1 MQLFTLTGR
10 IATPDNVPVQ
20 GCVVRA
26 FMLPTRVILEDTG
39 IAQTV
44 KTKTDA
50 GGQFTLR
57 LIKAE
62 GVRYSIQTEAPERL
76 PSGLVVDPWTL
87 PGDTASL
94 ADLTTAAPGP
104 LPPLQLGLTED
115 EKTRLQAIPPAV
127 DSLDSRVTALEGDS
141 AALTV
146 VSTGPVDLD
155 DAAPVGTM
163 RGFVVT
169 ADGVLIEGTTTT
181 AGTWVAVKEAAKNGD
196 ASGWVLY
203 QAGAG
208 GGATGTTDTTPPSAV
223 TGLTVTSKTDSTVT
237 LSWTAASDP
246 ETPVTYQLQVTPSG
260 GTAGSWVTIATTGT
274 GTLTGT
280 VTGLTPG
287 AYTIAVRPKSA
298 GGTGSGQSVQV
309 TLNAPY
315 RTLAASISPFSYVPL
330 GDAAGSTA
338 AANEGSSGTVYGARG
353 GVTFGAAGV
362 GDRATSVEFDGT
374 SGDLISPVGEA
385 VALGGKGQFTIS
397 ALVVLSSAAQVG
409 RVIAAKNLTWT
420 LAMNSL
426 QGPYIGVEGGPTV
439 GTSQPLTVGK
449 RTHIAARADGTALSF
464 WVDGVK
470 VAEKPWTG
478 SLTAYGF
485 SATIGSENG
494 SLPWAGRIG
503 GLVLE
508 DSALTDAQIT
518 QLAQAGLA

>member
-141 AALTV
+141 DALTV

-181 AGTWVAVKEAAKNGD
+181 AGTWVAVKEAAASGD

-208 GGATGTTDTTPPSAV
+208 GGGSTGVADTTPPSAIA
-223 TGLTVTSKTDSTVT
+223 GLTAAATDATTVT
-237 LSWTAASDP
+237 ASWSASTDA
-246 ETPVTYQLQVTPSG
+246 ESAVTYRARITPSG
-260 GTAGSWVTIATTGT
+260 GAAGAWR
-274 GTLTGT
+274 T
-280 VTGLTPG
+280 VTGTTTTFTGLSGGT
-287 AYTIAVRPKSA
+287 AHTVEVYATSA
-298 GGTGSGQSVQV
+298 GGQSAVASASATTPAPLISSPLDLGAHWIFADATDASTVTYSSGAIVSALADKSGNGNTLTQSDPAKRP
-309 TLNAPY
+309 T
-315 RTLAASISPFSYVPL
+315 RSTLADGVASLEFSGVVGNMLRADPSPDQGVPL
-330 GDAAGSTA
+330 TLWVAARWDAFDGVA
-338 AANEGSSGTVYGARG
+338 AATGREQTTVN
-353 GVTFGAAGV
+353 GV
-362 GDRATSVEFDGT
+362 GALAWGGGGSLPG
-374 SGDLISPVGEA
+374 A
-385 VALGGKGQFTIS
+385 VALGSWHLACI
-397 ALVVLSSAAQVG
+397 VVA
-409 RVIAAKNLTWT
+409 
-420 LAMNSL
+420 
-426 QGPYIGVEGGPTV
+426 
-439 GTSQPLTVGK
+439 
-449 RTHIAARADGTALSF
+449 ADGTRTIYL
-464 WVDGVK
+464 DGVQVGTGDASPYASWGLAIGASWTGDEPLDGGVRAAGIAK
-470 VAEKPWTG
+470 VAMTATDIA
-478 SLTAYGF
+478 SLAAYSRSKWGTA
-485 SATIGSENG
+485 
-494 SLPWAGRIG
+494 
-503 GLVLE
+503 
-508 DSALTDAQIT
+508 
-518 QLAQAGLA
+518 

>member
-44 KTKTDA
+44 KTKTNA
-50 GGQFTLR
+50 RGEFTLS

-141 AALTV
+141 DALTV

-155 DAAPVGTM
+155 DSAPVGTM

-169 ADGVLIEGTTTT
+169 ADGVVIEGTTTKK
-181 AGTWVAVKEAAKNGD
+181 GTWVAVKEAAKNGD
-196 ASGWVLY
+196 ASGWRLY

-208 GGATGTTDTTPPSAV
+208 GGATGTTDPTPPSAI
-223 TGLTVTSKTDSTVT
+223 TGLAVTSKTDSTVT

-246 ETPVTYQLQVTPSG
+246 ETAVTYERQVTPSG
-260 GTAGSWVTIATTGT
+260 GNAGSWVSITPTGT
-274 GTLTGT
+274 STLTGT
-280 VTGLTPG
+280 VSGLTPG
-287 AYTIAVRPKSA
+287 AYTIAVRPRS
-298 GGTGSGQSVQV
+298 GGGVGPGQSVTV
-309 TLNAPY
+309 TLVQSYDTAIRSLSPAFYLPLTDPAGTTTPAEHGSNTAVL
-315 RTLAASISPFSYVPL
+315 TAS
-330 GDAAGSTA
+330 GS
-338 AANEGSSGTVYGARG
+338 
-353 GVTFGAAGV
+353 VTFGAAGI
-362 GDRATSVEFDGT
+362 GGYGTGAAFSGGTIAEPSSGAQGLNGATSWWVSAIIKPATVGTQNLAAQQATFTLAINSAGSPQIIINGKGTAAASTKVASAKVAHVAATYDGSTLRIFHDGVERGSSSIAAAVLNSYSTAPLTLSFDGT
-374 SGDLISPVGEA
+374 MNG
-385 VALGGKGQFTIS
+385 VAGGK
-397 ALVVLSSAAQVG
+397 
-409 RVIAAKNLTWT
+409 
-420 LAMNSL
+420 
-426 QGPYIGVEGGPTV
+426 
-439 GTSQPLTVGK
+439 
-449 RTHIAARADGTALSF
+449 TALTAQQVLDLARSA
-464 WVDGVK
+464 GV
-470 VAEKPWTG
+470 A
-478 SLTAYGF
+478 
-485 SATIGSENG
+485 
-494 SLPWAGRIG
+494 
-503 GLVLE
+503 
-508 DSALTDAQIT
+508 
-518 QLAQAGLA
+518 